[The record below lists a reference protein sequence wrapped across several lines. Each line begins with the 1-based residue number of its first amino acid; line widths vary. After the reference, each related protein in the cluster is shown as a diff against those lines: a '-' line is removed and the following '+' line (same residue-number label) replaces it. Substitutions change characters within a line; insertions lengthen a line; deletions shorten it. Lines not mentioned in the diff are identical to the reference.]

1 MAKSKT
7 DFEKDFKRLEEISEH
22 LESDDITLEDALKI
36 YEEGVQIT
44 KKLLEI
50 LTNAELK
57 ISQLKAELNGS
68 MKKLDF
74 QTDKGD

>member
-7 DFEKDFKRLEEISEH
+7 DFEKDFKRLEEISEN
-22 LESDDITLEDALKI
+22 LESGDITLENALKI

-44 KKLLEI
+44 KKLLEV

-68 MKKLDF
+68 MKKINF